1 MVKSVLYISAKWR
14 DRYWAD
20 YMKKHGYEVLPED
33 LFLHEEAIPEFER
46 LKYSKHR
53 RWGLLPD
60 IIVAQSASKLS
71 ES

>member
-1 MVKSVLYISAKWR
+1 
-14 DRYWAD
+14 
-20 YMKKHGYEVLPED
+20 MKKHGYEVLPED